1 MGGQLV
7 IQGWFLT
14 SAGIAQ
20 DGFDLWGRRW
30 SLDGFSFRIEL
41 ISRYVILS
49 IFHEMKDGGLYNM
62 GLRHSES
69 RIVVYFD
76 ISDWIEWPIICPYC
90 VLYFDISNWIVCP

>member
-1 MGGQLV
+1 MGLISGGGGGLWMGLV
-7 IQGWFLT
+7 L
-14 SAGIAQ
+14 
-20 DGFDLWGRRW
+20 GF
-30 SLDGFSFRIEL
+30 EL
-41 ISRYVILS
+41 ISSYVILS

-90 VLYFDISNWIVCP
+90 GLF